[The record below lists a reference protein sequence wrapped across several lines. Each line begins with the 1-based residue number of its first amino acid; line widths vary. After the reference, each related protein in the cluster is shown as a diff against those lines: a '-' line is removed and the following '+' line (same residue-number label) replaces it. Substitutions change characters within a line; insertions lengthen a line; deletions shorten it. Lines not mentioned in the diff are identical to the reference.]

1 MPKTTDKDLYSVD
14 RKLSIVISILLK
26 IANNGED
33 ITLRQQIKE
42 LHSFGLSSSEI
53 AEILGKKIGHI
64 SKELSG
70 IKKEVK

>member
-1 MPKTTDKDLYSVD
+1 MPKTTDKDLYSIE

-42 LHSFGLSSSEI
+42 LHSFGLSS
-53 AEILGKKIGHI
+53 
-64 SKELSG
+64 
-70 IKKEVK
+70 